1 VSARAPA
8 PGETLDLEVLG
19 RGRVTA
25 VVTARDP
32 LDWHGIPGMAWRVS
46 LRLPGG
52 ERAQAIQVGAERLT
66 FLDPTVRAA

>member
-1 VSARAPA
+1 MSALAPA

-19 RGRVTA
+19 RGRVAA

-32 LDWHGIPGMAWRVS
+32 LDWHGIPGLAWRVT

-52 ERAQAIQVGAERLT
+52 DRAEAIQIGRERLT
-66 FLDPTVRAA
+66 FPDPTVRAA